1 MNDSNDKKTPK
12 TSKRARFIR
21 AIVSWYLSRIDART
35 ADVNAT
41 RERFDTLAGRLRLA
55 KGVQVKND
63 TVAGL
68 PSEWLTPQDAS
79 SDTLLL
85 YWHGGAYL
93 MGSCR
98 SHHAM
103 VSHIANAAGVRALLP
118 EYRLAP
124 EYRFPAALDDAV
136 KLYRQLLADGVPP
149 QKIVVA
155 GDSAGGNL
163 TVAMLLA
170 LRHGGDPMPRAAVL
184 LSPWLDLSGTGESMV
199 TRKDKDPLFKPED
212 LPAVV
217 ERYCDECELKNPL
230 VSPVYANAAGLPE
243 TLIQVGDDE
252 ILLSDSERFAEN
264 IRAAGGKVD
273 LDVWPGMWHVWQMFG
288 GLIPEARKGT
298 DKLGKFIREKLTD

>member
-1 MNDSNDKKTPK
+1 MPDANDKKK
-12 TSKRARFIR
+12 VRISKRARCIR
-21 AIVSWYLSRIDART
+21 AIVAWYLSRIDART
-35 ADVNAT
+35 SDVYVT
-41 RERFDTLAGRLRLA
+41 RKRFDNLAGKLRLA
-55 KGVQVKND
+55 KGVNVKND

-68 PSEWLTPQDAS
+68 PAEWLTPEGAS
-79 SDTLLL
+79 SDTVLL

-103 VSHIANAAGVRALLP
+103 VSHIASAAGIRALLP
-118 EYRLAP
+118 EYRLSP
-124 EYRFPAALDDAV
+124 EHRFPAALDDAV

-163 TVAMLLA
+163 AVAMLLA
-170 LRHGGDPMPRAAVL
+170 LRHGGDPMPKATVL
-184 LSPWLDLSGTGESMV
+184 LSPWLDLAGTGESMV

-217 ERYCDECELKNPL
+217 ERFCDVSDLKNPM

-252 ILLSDSERFAEN
+252 ILLSDSQRFADN
-264 IRAAGGKVD
+264 IRAAGGKVH

-298 DKLGKFIREKLTD
+298 VKLGMFIREKLAD